1 MMNATRRNGLR
12 RAVLGAGTALALAF
26 LVGAPARAAAADGAT
41 ATIESARWEN
51 GYGVKF
57 FNVVGRVTNQSQ
69 QPLGAVQ
76 VRIELV
82 GADGKVVKSAD
93 AWNASAEQLAD
104 ASGDAARK
112 KLGEIHAKPIVPGGQ
127 DRFRM
132 SFLEDETPKFDKQ
145 QARVVATLPAP

>member
-1 MMNATRRNGLR
+1 MNATRRNGAR
-12 RAVLGAGTALALAF
+12 RAALGAGAALALAV
-26 LVGAPARAAAADGAT
+26 LVGASDRAVAGEEAT

-57 FNVVGRVTNQSQ
+57 YNVVGSVANQSQ
-69 QPLGAVQ
+69 KPLGAVR
-76 VRIELV
+76 VRIELL

-112 KLGEIHAKPIVPGGQ
+112 KLGEIHAKPIAPGGQ
-127 DRFRM
+127 DKFRM
-132 SFLEDETPKFDKQ
+132 SFLEDETPKFEKQ
-145 QARVVATLPAP
+145 QAHVVATLPAQ